1 MSGEGNKFVDLTNV
15 VLSKSNCI
23 HLSQIDGETK
33 RIILVSMLENIFSFV
48 ARSMKALINLK

>member
-1 MSGEGNKFVDLTNV
+1 MSGEGNKFVDLTN

-33 RIILVSMLENIFSFV
+33 RIISVSMLENIFSFV